1 MGGRIHKERAQP
13 GSRKQFGLLEKK
25 KDYRLRAR
33 DYHKKRKVIK
43 HLRSEARLR
52 NPDEFDFKM
61 IHSRVD
67 DDGKVIYLDPERR
80 KQTPKDKA
88 ARKLKHVNY
97 LRHKIKSE
105 THKVEQLKEGLHFL
119 GAESNTRKVFEGDTE
134 VHEPVAVQEPDL
146 FELEQRIDRKEA
158 LEKILHSTERKH
170 RLDPNVRFSNGKQFR
185 VRNK

>member
-13 GSRKQFGLLEKK
+13 GSRKQYGLLEKK

-52 NPDEFDFKM
+52 NPDEFDYKM
-61 IHSRVD
+61 IHSQIN
-67 DDGKVIYLDPERR
+67 DDGKVVYVDPERR

-88 ARKLKHVNY
+88 ARKQKHVNY
-97 LRHKIKSE
+97 LRHKITSE
-105 THKVEQLKEGLHFL
+105 TRKLEQLKEELHFL
-119 GAESNTRKVFEGDTE
+119 GAGSNVRKVFDEDAE
-134 VHEPVAVQEPDL
+134 EHEPVAVQEPDL

-158 LEKILHSTERKH
+158 LEKILHSTERSH

-185 VRNK
+185 LRNK